1 MSKIKA
7 FKRGHYKNTFF
18 LPLVWMQ
25 MRNYSLKNFKKSKKF
40 FPFYL
45 FIFLVWGQL
54 MNPHPI
60 IKVQNE
66 ILTFK
71 DGGQYLITWG
81 PLFGFKQEDPTKKI
95 LVISPGTI
103 GKATSNYI

>member
-1 MSKIKA
+1 
-7 FKRGHYKNTFF
+7 
-18 LPLVWMQ
+18 
-25 MRNYSLKNFKKSKKF
+25 
-40 FPFYL
+40 
-45 FIFLVWGQL
+45 

-60 IKVQNE
+60 IKLQNE